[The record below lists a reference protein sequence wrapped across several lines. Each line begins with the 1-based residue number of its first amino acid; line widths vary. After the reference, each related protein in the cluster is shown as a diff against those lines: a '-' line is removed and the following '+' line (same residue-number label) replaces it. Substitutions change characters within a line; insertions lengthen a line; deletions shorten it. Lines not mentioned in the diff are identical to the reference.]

1 MGVYFFWASVH
12 VDTSHP
18 VRVNTHQAVFCRAP
32 ERPQARE
39 TMARLSFIVAAAAAG
54 VCSAFTAPARTPLA
68 LSTPVHVSSRC
79 ARARLNPAPHAIDAM
94 LAWLCGLSLQFTEL
108 VDVRTGP
115 RSDGR
120 RSRPAPSTTRM
131 LSWRRARRPR
141 AASARASTRTARA
154 TSGQVPV
161 SRYLGTAAMFSAQTR
176 TRRPSDTID
185 RVERAAPHA
194 HPERPQI
201 EGRLNFDFHT
211 VENR

>member
-1 MGVYFFWASVH
+1 MVSIGVSAAGDAWFYVNGRAVRLSATVKTQKGASELRLRAQMGVYFFWASVH

-68 LSTPVHVSSRC
+68 LSPSVPVSSRG
-79 ARARLNPAPHAIDAM
+79 ARLGLKPAPTPSMRCQLGCAV
-94 LAWLCGLSLQFTEL
+94 SPQFTEL

-120 RSRPAPSTTRM
+120 RSRPAPSTTPTR
-131 LSWRRARRPR
+131 LWPRARRPR
-141 AASARASTRTARA
+141 V
-154 TSGQVPV
+154 G
-161 SRYLGTAAMFSAQTR
+161 
-176 TRRPSDTID
+176 
-185 RVERAAPHA
+185 
-194 HPERPQI
+194 
-201 EGRLNFDFHT
+201 
-211 VENR
+211 

>member
-1 MGVYFFWASVH
+1 MVSIAVSAAGDAWFSLTGRAVRLSATVKTQKGASELRLRAQMGVYFFWASVH

-94 LAWLCGLSLQFTEL
+94 PAWLCGLSPQFTEL
-108 VDVRTGP
+108 VDVCTGP

-141 AASARASTRTARA
+141 A
-154 TSGQVPV
+154 V
-161 SRYLGTAAMFSAQTR
+161 
-176 TRRPSDTID
+176 
-185 RVERAAPHA
+185 
-194 HPERPQI
+194 
-201 EGRLNFDFHT
+201 
-211 VENR
+211 